1 MTSKKK
7 PPHPNPLPTGERE
20 KTRLATDMRVPMA
33 APNMRIGLL
42 GGSFN
47 PAHQGHRQIS
57 LAAMKRFGLDQVWWL
72 VSPGNPLKETSKVPD
87 LASRVAAAREIAH
100 HPRIV
105 VTGFEGARVKGA
117 RVSVYTIDTIRFLR
131 RRYPSVD
138 FVWLMGADNLVS
150 FHRWR
155 GWEKLFGLV
164 PIAVL
169 DRPGYRLKARASKAA
184 QRFAS
189 AALDESD
196 APGLA
201 GAEPP
206 AWTLLTLPLS
216 GLASTSLRGNEALKS
231 SDAKARKA
239 GKAAKKEVKKA
250 GKAAKRR
257 IKKDAKQAKKATK
270 NKDTKKSKKKPKR
283 H

>member
-1 MTSKKK
+1 MTS
-7 PPHPNPLPTGERE
+7 TAR
-20 KTRLATDMRVPMA
+20 RLATDMQVPMA
-33 APNMRIGLL
+33 ATNMRIGLL

-47 PAHQGHRQIS
+47 PPHQGHRHIS
-57 LAAMKRFGLDQVWWL
+57 LAAMKRLGLDQVWWL
-72 VSPGNPLKETSKVPD
+72 VSPGNPLKETSNLPD
-87 LASRVAAAREIAH
+87 LASRLTAARAIAH
-100 HPRIV
+100 HPKIV

-117 RVSVYTIDTIRFLR
+117 RGSVYTIDTVRFLR

-155 GWEKLFGLV
+155 GWEKLFGLL

-184 QRFAS
+184 QRFAF

-201 GAEPP
+201 GGEPP

-216 GLASTSLRGNEALKS
+216 GLASTSLRGRQGAPPAPKLARLRRPPKGGQQGREGSEA
-231 SDAKARKA
+231 AHQERRQA
-239 GKAAKKEVKKA
+239 GE
-250 GKAAKRR
+250 
-257 IKKDAKQAKKATK
+257 
-270 NKDTKKSKKKPKR
+270 
-283 H
+283 

>member
-7 PPHPNPLPTGERE
+7 PPHLI
-20 KTRLATDMRVPMA
+20 TDMRVPMA

-57 LAAMKRFGLDQVWWL
+57 LAAMKRLGLDQVWWV

-87 LASRVAAAREIAH
+87 LTSRVTAARKIAR

-117 RVSVYTIDTIRFLR
+117 RGSVYTIDTVRFLR
-131 RRYPSVD
+131 RRYRSVD

-164 PIAVL
+164 PVAVL

-184 QRFAS
+184 RRFAS

-216 GLASTSLRGNEALKS
+216 GLASTTLRGDKAPKS
-231 SDAKARKA
+231 SAAKAA
-239 GKAAKKEVKKA
+239 
-250 GKAAKRR
+250 
-257 IKKDAKQAKKATK
+257 
-270 NKDTKKSKKKPKR
+270 
-283 H
+283 

>member
-184 QRFAS
+184 RRFAS
-189 AALDESD
+189 AALDEANAS
-196 APGLA
+196 GLA

-216 GLASTSLRGNEALKS
+216 GLASTSLRGDKGPKP

-239 GKAAKKEVKKA
+239 A
-250 GKAAKRR
+250 KAAKRR
-257 IKKDAKQAKKATK
+257 SRTREGSQGGASRKTPSSRRRIRGNRSQGHQEK
-270 NKDTKKSKKKPKR
+270 
-283 H
+283 

>member
-1 MTSKKK
+1 MGNK
-7 PPHPNPLPTGERE
+7 N
-20 KTRLATDMRVPMA
+20 LARPQRVPMA

-57 LAAMKRFGLDQVWWL
+57 LAAMKRLGLDQVWWL
-72 VSPGNPLKETSKVPD
+72 ASPGNPLKETSGVPD
-87 LASRVAAAREIAH
+87 LASRVTAAREIAH

-105 VTGFEGARVKGA
+105 VTGFEGARVDGG
-117 RVSVYTIDTIRFLR
+117 RGSVYTIDTLRFLKR
-131 RRYPSVD
+131 RFPSVD
-138 FVWLMGADNLVS
+138 FVWLMGADNLVL

-155 GWEKLFGLV
+155 DWEKLFGLV

-184 QRFAS
+184 QRFAF

-196 APGLA
+196 ARGLA
-201 GAEPP
+201 AMEPP

-216 GLASTSLRGNEALKS
+216 DLASTSLRGGKASKPPRAE
-231 SDAKARKA
+231 ARKA
-239 GKAAKKEVKKA
+239 AKTAKKEAKKA
-250 GKAAKRR
+250 EKAAKRR
-257 IKKDAKQAKKATK
+257 IKKVAKQAKKGAKKGTK
-270 NKDTKKSKKKPKR
+270 SKDTKKGKKSAKR

>member
-1 MTSKKK
+1 MGKRDSNRPAQHLKV
-7 PPHPNPLPTGERE
+7 PL
-20 KTRLATDMRVPMA
+20 A

-47 PAHQGHRQIS
+47 PAHAAHRHIS
-57 LAAMKRFGLDQVWWL
+57 LAALKRLHLDQVWWL
-72 VSPGNPLKETSKVPD
+72 VSPSNPLKAKTKAPD
-87 LASRVAAAREIAH
+87 LGDRVAAARAITR

-105 VTGFEGARVKGA
+105 VTGFEGARAKGA
-117 RVSVYTIDTIRFLR
+117 QGSVYTIDTVRFLK

-138 FVWLMGADNLVS
+138 FVWLMGADNLAS

-155 GWEKLFGLV
+155 AWEKLFGLV

-169 DRPGYRLKARASKAA
+169 DRPGYRLKARASRAA
-184 QRFAS
+184 QRFAF

-201 GAEPP
+201 GIEPP

-216 GLASTSLRGNEALKS
+216 SLSSTSLRGGKAA
-231 SDAKARKA
+231 AKQPRKA
-239 GKAAKKEVKKA
+239 AKAAKKEVKKA
-250 GKAAKRR
+250 EKAAKRR
-257 IKKDAKQAKKATK
+257 VKKDAKQAKRDTKA
-270 NKDTKKSKKKPKR
+270 TKKSKKKA
-283 H
+283 